1 MELSRRALSVL
12 CAIVELYIRTG
23 RPVASRDVA
32 RHSGLGLS
40 AATMRNTMAELEE
53 SGLLCRPHT
62 SAGRIPSDPGFRV
75 YVDNLPRPAAPPAAV
90 RRELSTRMGDLRR
103 EFAEDIDWV
112 AQLIADATREAGVA
126 VRPLGDS
133 PRIEA
138 VSLVRLG
145 DRRVLGVII
154 EDNGTIEKRVLELSD
169 TLGRHQLQT
178 LSNFLTDRLAGCQT
192 DSIDALCRRVREAEA
207 SSIGDDLQAVAAEAL
222 RQLFSTEA
230 SDIEVR
236 IVGTENLLAAED
248 FSEIERV
255 RKLLT
260 ALEDR
265 ARMAADFRQA
275 FAVGRTSVL
284 IGGESPT
291 TAQGDLGI
299 VATLYFRDQ
308 RRAGAVGVVGP
319 RRMDYQRIVP
329 LVEYVGDALTE
340 MLATPG
346 APYA

>member
-1 MELSRRALSVL
+1 
-12 CAIVELYIRTG
+12 
-23 RPVASRDVA
+23 
-32 RHSGLGLS
+32 
-40 AATMRNTMAELEE
+40 MRNIMAELEE
-53 SGLLCRPHT
+53 NGLLCRPHT
-62 SAGRIPSDPGFRV
+62 SAGRIPSDPGFRL
-75 YVDNLPRPAAPPAAV
+75 YVDNLPRPSAPPPAV
-90 RRELSTRMGDLRR
+90 RRELSTRMTDLRR

-112 AQLIADATREAGVA
+112 AKLIAEATLEAGVA
-126 VRPLGDS
+126 VRPLGES
-133 PRIEA
+133 PMIEA

-145 DRRVLGVII
+145 DRRVLGVVI
-154 EDNGTIEKRVLELSD
+154 EDNGTIDKRILELSD
-169 TLGRHQLQT
+169 ALDREQLQT
-178 LSNFLTDRLAGCQT
+178 LSNFLTGRLAGRPT
-192 DSIDALCRRVREAEA
+192 GSVDALCKRVSEAGEA
-207 SSIGDDLQAVAAEAL
+207 SIEGDLRVVAAEIAK
-222 RQLFSTEA
+222 QLFSTES

-248 FSEIERV
+248 FSEIDRV
-255 RKLLT
+255 RKLLA

-275 FAVGRTSVL
+275 FAAGRTSVL
-284 IGGESPT
+284 IGEESPT

-299 VATLYFRDQ
+299 VATLYFRDR

-329 LVEYVGDALTE
+329 LVEYVGDTLTE